1 MATLIAVTLTSGYLA
16 KAATGTAELSLPTET
31 ANPATTVETTIEY
44 QADAAAV
51 SALLFDV
58 KYDPTVLAIEPAI
71 GSSAEAAGKV
81 LYSNILPAPDGQALL
96 RILIFGINQTAIQDG
111 TLVDLAIKVS
121 PDAPPGA
128 HPLQFVDVS
137 LASPDAE
144 AVPFKVHAGRI
155 VTIGTVH

>member
-1 MATLIAVTLTSGYLA
+1 
-16 KAATGTAELSLPTET
+16 
-31 ANPATTVETTIEY
+31 VETTIEY
-44 QADAAAV
+44 QAEGSAV

-81 LYSNILPAPDGQALL
+81 LYSNVLPSPDGQALL

-121 PDAPPGA
+121 PNAPQGA
-128 HPLQFVDVS
+128 HSLQFVNVS

-144 AVPFKVHAGRI
+144 AVPFTVHAGRI
-155 VTIGTVH
+155 VTTSAAH

>member
-1 MATLIAVTLTSGYLA
+1 MKTLTQLFTTKTTSVRTLSKLFMDALIAVSRRQGISRGQPPA
-16 KAATGTAELSLPTET
+16 QPNFPPTET
-31 ANPATTVETTIEY
+31 AATTVETTIEY
-44 QADAAAV
+44 QAEGAAV

-81 LYSNILPAPDGQALL
+81 LNSNILPAPDGQALL

-121 PDAPPGA
+121 PDAPQGA
-128 HPLQFVDVS
+128 HSLQ
-137 LASPDAE
+137 
-144 AVPFKVHAGRI
+144 
-155 VTIGTVH
+155 